1 MYRLHFEIKRNSIIV
16 IVYLTL
22 IALIFYSCENHKEN
36 EMVPLTEQAAMDSLI
51 EMPPVE
57 GAKFYKVNRGEYTFL
72 DKLYNDSIVPALKAC
87 NYYELKEICGI
98 LKNTACYYSVDEF
111 FKEKKKEYISSVTLE
126 LEQNCKIE
134 KETFEKI
141 IMPAIEMGV
150 DSMLDEDIGAVFSK
164 YAGGL
169 LNYRKLHFL
178 FGRDRNDFKDMFW
191 EKLDTAKYQ
200 EHIRTYIQAYLD
212 TINLK
217 QKEYCLQIVNKEFNN
232 KMILEN
238 PMMKI
243 GLTSSTLKHIQKYT
257 LGQKDEILEEAVK
270 DYVVPLA
277 LAGVSGGVSTLYDI
291 GTTVYDIS
299 VTIDDIKKQNVNP
312 DDMVKYVCVHDL
324 SFQIE
329 NYYMPQCKDIV
340 MDLIDESNKKLLNYI
355 ISNL

>member
-1 MYRLHFEIKRNSIIV
+1 MYWLRLIMKINSNFVIISFMV
-16 IVYLTL
+16 SAFL
-22 IALIFYSCENHKEN
+22 IQSCSNQDDNKV
-36 EMVPLTEQAAMDSLI
+36 VPLTEQSAMDSII
-51 EMPPVE
+51 EKSPID
-57 GAKFYKVNRGEYTFL
+57 GAKFYITNRSGNAFF
-72 DKLYNDSIVPALKAC
+72 DRLYNDSIVPALRFC
-87 NYYELKEICGI
+87 NYYELNEICGI
-98 LKNTACYYSVDEF
+98 LKNTICYNRVYEF
-111 FKEKKKEYISSVTLE
+111 FKEKKEEYVSSVTLE
-126 LEQNCKIE
+126 LKQNCEIE
-134 KETFEKI
+134 KAIFEKI
-141 IMPAIEMGV
+141 IMPAIVMGV

-291 GTTVYDIS
+291 GSTVYDIK

-312 DDMVKYVCVHDL
+312 DDMVKYVCAHDL

-340 MDLIDESNKKLLNYI
+340 MGLIDDSNEKLLNYI